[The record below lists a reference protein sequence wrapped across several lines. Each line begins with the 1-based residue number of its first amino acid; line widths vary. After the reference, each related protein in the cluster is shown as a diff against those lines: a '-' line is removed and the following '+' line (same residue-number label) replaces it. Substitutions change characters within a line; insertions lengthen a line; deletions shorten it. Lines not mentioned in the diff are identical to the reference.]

1 MGNAGERVY
10 DAQREQ
16 GRLADAGAFPKVILL
31 DTVSYCNLR
40 CSMCV
45 HRSMTRP
52 KGFMA
57 WGLFTK
63 LVDEIAAERPDA
75 RVWMVFFGEA
85 LIRKRVAPTIFDMI
99 AYAKERG
106 LTDVVLNTNAALL
119 DEAAAR
125 GLIRAGLDALYV
137 GIDAATP
144 ETYARVRVGAE
155 HAVTVANVLRLL
167 RLKRELGAACPAVFV
182 QFVEMDEN
190 RAEKEAFID
199 FWRQHEVTVK
209 IRPKVSWAG
218 QIEAPNL
225 VLGNA
230 ERWPC
235 HWAMQTMSVAHDG
248 RVVTCPVD
256 LDARFVAGDATR
268 ESLKAIWCGR
278 LRGLRELHLA
288 RRFEDLP
295 PVCRDCRDWQSA
307 RADYHV
313 AAEQP

>member
-1 MGNAGERVY
+1 MGIADEKTFH
-10 DAQREQ
+10 AQREQ
-16 GRLADAGAFPKVILL
+16 GRLADAGAFPKVVLL
-31 DTVSYCNLR
+31 DTCSYCNLR

-45 HRSMTRP
+45 HRAMTRP

-57 WGLFTK
+57 WPLFTK
-63 LVDEIAAERPDA
+63 LVDEIAAQRPDA

-85 LIRKRVAPTIFDMI
+85 LIRNRVAPTIFDMI
-99 AYAKERG
+99 AHAKGKG
-106 LTDVVLNTNAALL
+106 LADVVMNTNGALL
-119 DEAAAR
+119 NEAAAR
-125 GLIRAGLDALYV
+125 GLVRAGLDALYV

-144 ETYARVRVGAE
+144 QTYARVRVGAD
-155 HAVTVANVLRLL
+155 HATTVANVLRLL
-167 RLKRELGAACPAVFV
+167 EIKRELGAARPAVFV
-182 QFVEMDEN
+182 QFVEMDDN
-190 RAEKEAFID
+190 RGEKEAFVD
-199 FWRQHEVTVK
+199 FWRRHDVTVK

-225 VLGNA
+225 VLGNE

-256 LDARFVAGDATR
+256 LDARFVAGDVTR
-268 ESLKAIWCGR
+268 ETLTSVWNGK
-278 LRGLRELHLA
+278 LRELRVLHLA
-288 RRFEDLP
+288 HRFTDLP

-313 AAEQP
+313 AAEKP